1 MELTKEE
8 MRLVI
13 TALNKYKEGWDGVNE
28 EFVEDTK
35 ILIYKF
41 ENYLNRGEPNAKTK

>member
-13 TALNKYKEGWDGVNE
+13 TALNKLKEGWDGVNE
-28 EFVEDTK
+28 DFAEDTN
-35 ILIYKF
+35 ILI
-41 ENYLNRGEPNAKTK
+41 

>member
-1 MELTKEE
+1 MELTKEQ

-13 TALNKYKEGWDGVNE
+13 TALNKLKEGWEGVNE

-35 ILIYKF
+35 TLIYKF
-41 ENYLNRGEPNAKTK
+41 ENYLNRGETNAKTK

>member
-1 MELTKEE
+1 MDLTKKE

-13 TALNKYKEGWDGVNE
+13 TALNKLKEGWDGVNE

-35 ILIYKF
+35 Y
-41 ENYLNRGEPNAKTK
+41 

>member
-1 MELTKEE
+1 MEITKKE

-13 TALNKYKEGWDGVNE
+13 TALNKLKEGWDGVNE
-28 EFVEDTK
+28 EFAEDTK